1 MNTQILKAWF
11 HTAFQFPLLTFSSPI
26 LVRHR
31 GSFYKYVS
39 CGDTFQ
45 PPQPVTICPS
55 FSCLH
60 LPFWCVIT
68 SPAALTF
75 IFCICAV
82 FTFICP
88 TSFSS
93 LALTSGECVL
103 SPFSHVQ
110 LIVTLWTAAHQALL
124 SMGFSRQEYW
134 SGLPCSPLGDL
145 PNPGIEPASPMS
157 PALAGGFFTT
167 SATWEALTAG
177 GVRLIYSFTP
187 HVQAF
192 RWGLQ
197 QCQYFPQD
205 YMLTFHQ

>member
-31 GSFYKYVS
+31 VSFYKYVS

-45 PPQPVTICPS
+45 PPQPVTICRS
-55 FSCLH
+55 FSYLY
-60 LPFWCVIT
+60 LPFWRVFA

-75 IFCICAV
+75 IFCVCAV

-93 LALTSGECVL
+93 LALTSGACVL

-110 LIVTLWTAAHQALL
+110 LFATLWTAAHQAPL

-134 SGLPCSPLGDL
+134 SGLPCPPLGDL
-145 PNPGIEPASPMS
+145 PNPRIEPASPMS
-157 PALAGGFFTT
+157 PALAGRFFTT

-177 GVRLIYSFTP
+177 GVRLIYSFP
-187 HVQAF
+187 PYVQAF
-192 RWGLQ
+192 R
-197 QCQYFPQD
+197 
-205 YMLTFHQ
+205 

>member
-1 MNTQILKAWF
+1 MCY
-11 HTAFQFPLLTFSSPI
+11 H
-26 LVRHR
+26 
-31 GSFYKYVS
+31 
-39 CGDTFQ
+39 
-45 PPQPVTICPS
+45 
-55 FSCLH
+55 FSCRTDVHFLYLCRVH
-60 LPFWCVIT
+60 FHMPYFFLILGIDLWRV
-68 SPAALTF
+68 
-75 IFCICAV
+75 
-82 FTFICP
+82 
-88 TSFSS
+88 
-93 LALTSGECVL
+93 CVL